1 MEAFSPSM
9 LAERGIAQWSKGPGL
24 QSLQEWWNKK
34 IKMWVNFLCRLLFPY
49 PFHPS
54 FTTVTHKRSQKCR
67 WQVTAHASYICI
79 FEWNDIVNWCMV
91 AWCAQNLHQDGSSF
105 RWHQPCN
112 NQIVLSLHHFVG
124 YWKMCYNFILFLMK
138 DAVSHSEL
146 YVTRAQWVSLRA
158 ENSAT

>member
-1 MEAFSPSM
+1 
-9 LAERGIAQWSKGPGL
+9 
-24 QSLQEWWNKK
+24 
-34 IKMWVNFLCRLLFPY
+34 MWVNFLCRLLFPY

-54 FTTVTHKRSQKCR
+54 FTAVTHKRSQKCR

-91 AWCAQNLHQDGSSF
+91 AWCAHNLHQDGSSF

-124 YWKMCYNFILFLMK
+124 YWKTCYYFIFNEGCSQSFRIIC
-138 DAVSHSEL
+138 DTS
-146 YVTRAQWVSLRA
+146 TVSLLKSREQCYIKA
-158 ENSAT
+158 IDNNNKVQCVTGRKLGGGGGGG